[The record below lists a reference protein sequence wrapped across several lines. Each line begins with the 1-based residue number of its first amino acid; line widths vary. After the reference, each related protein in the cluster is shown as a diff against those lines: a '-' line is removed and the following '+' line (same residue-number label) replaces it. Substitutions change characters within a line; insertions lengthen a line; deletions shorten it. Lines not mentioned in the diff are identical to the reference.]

1 MRRALTTTIVHWHR
15 EAIAGVIVLG
25 SCLIAAASADAAA
38 LSSHSIAAV

>member
-1 MRRALTTTIVHWHR
+1 VRRALTNTVVHWHR
-15 EAIAGVIVLG
+15 EAIAGAIVLG